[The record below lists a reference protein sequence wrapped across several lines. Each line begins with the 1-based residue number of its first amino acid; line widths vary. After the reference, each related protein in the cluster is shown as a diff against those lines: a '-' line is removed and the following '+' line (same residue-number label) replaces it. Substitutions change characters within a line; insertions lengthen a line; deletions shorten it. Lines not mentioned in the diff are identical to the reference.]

1 MLNAD
6 IFLFSWFQ
14 FVPQACGL
22 ARRKRAQNAAR
33 RSHAALTGL
42 SRLWN

>member
-14 FVPQACGL
+14 LVPQACGL
-22 ARRKRAQNAAR
+22 ARRKRAQHAAR
-33 RSHAALTGL
+33 RSRTALTGM
-42 SRLWN
+42 SRSWN